1 MAGPYPSERPLGIAA
16 DEIGEGGG
24 ELTPAATAIPWID
37 AHQHTQTISWDEQH
51 EFDLTGCQA
60 AVMIAA
66 NYHWSPY
73 RPVQPDDVRFLW
85 DLAIKWADY
94 LNQKHL
100 FEQYVAIGIHTV
112 GRVEDSEELLAVL
125 PDYCALDEVVAIGET
140 GIEPVQYASRWPLD
154 EQKEVVREQMRIA
167 EETGTPLILHTPT
180 RKAGAE
186 TSSEQG
192 WGGLGLSK
200 PLPEI
205 DYSKPK
211 IESTRIDVELK
222 DQAGLSDE
230 RLLVDHGDPSIVEF
244 VMESTDCYLGFS
256 VSSPLKGVTS
266 EDIAEVIH
274 EYGPERV
281 ILDSDAMGYRHSDE
295 RCVPETM
302 QDLHRLGVGVDALR
316 RIAFENPRDLL
327 GLDHIEG

>member
-1 MAGPYPSERPLGIAA
+1 MAEYPSKRPIGITEDELGE
-16 DEIGEGGG
+16 DDGH
-24 ELTPAATAIPWID
+24 ELSAAATSVPWID
-37 AHQHTQTISWDEQH
+37 AHQHTQTLSWDEQH

-100 FEQYVAIGIHTV
+100 YEQYVAIGIHTV
-112 GRVEDSEELLAVL
+112 GRVEDAEELLGVL
-125 PDYCALDEVVAIGET
+125 PEYAALDEVVAIGET
-140 GIEPVQYASRWPLD
+140 GIEPVQYASRWPLA
-154 EQKEVVREQMRIA
+154 EQKRVVREQMRIA
-167 EETGTPLILHTPT
+167 EETETPLVLHTPT
-180 RKAGAE
+180 RKAGAD

-192 WGGLGLSK
+192 WGGLGLSA

-205 DYSKPK
+205 DYSQPK
-211 IESTRIDVELK
+211 IECTEIDVELK
-222 DQAGLSDE
+222 DEAGLADE
-230 RLLVDHGDPSIVEF
+230 RLLVDHGDPSVVEF

-266 EDIAEVIH
+266 EDIADVVH
-274 EYGPERV
+274 EYGPDRV

-295 RCVPETM
+295 RCIAETLG
-302 QDLHRLGVGVDALR
+302 DLHRLGVGVDALR
-316 RIAFENPRDLL
+316 QIAFENPRDLL
-327 GLDHIEG
+327 GLDHIEA